1 MTSSGERAARV
12 REMMQAKNVV
22 DAARSA
28 NVFPSTFEGSDDTTP
43 SVSQRRRRR
52 RETGVDPVGVASL
65 MIDDEGILFWN
76 IGSGRLRSGGGRR
89 RMRRGVPES
98 PPGEIVELYHYDK
111 LDPNEVNAL
120 LITKDQELT
129 PQQGLW
135 SLTLKGKGTALQS
148 VQRGAPP
155 LVTGKKRRLLFI
167 HGTFS
172 KTEAFFAGMEHAP
185 NGKKSIATL
194 FDRYEEVLAF
204 DHPTLSASP
213 VMNAFD
219 LARLLAKADGP
230 MDIITHSRGGVV
242 TRWLLEGYG
251 LNGKGPHR
259 AVMVGAPLGGTSLA
273 SPPRLKGALDVFS
286 NIGTVLKATG
296 ALAVMYVPFLI
307 VPLALVRIASSVV
320 SVAAKTPLVD
330 AAISMIPGLH
340 GQSRIA
346 NHPELMRLRAVKL
359 AKPPEYFVVSSNFE
373 TEDPGWKFWKYFRK
387 SKLFDVGADLI
398 FEGENDLV
406 VDTISMSDIPHHVLP
421 AKSIHAFGT
430 NPTVHHTNYFSQQA
444 TLDFIL
450 AKLTP

>member
-1 MTSSGERAARV
+1 MSISSDRAARV
-12 REMMQAKNVV
+12 REMMQLKGLV

-28 NVFPSTFEGSDDTTP
+28 DVFPSTFDGPDDATP

-52 RETGVDPVGVASL
+52 RQTGVDPVGVASL
-65 MIDDEGILFWN
+65 MIDDEGILFWT
-76 IGSGRLRSGGGRR
+76 IGSGRLRAGRR
-89 RMRRGVPES
+89 RIRRGVPES

-120 LITKDQELT
+120 LIRKDQELT

-135 SLTLKGKGTALQS
+135 SLTLKSKGKETQT
-148 VQRGAPP
+148 VQRVAPP
-155 LVTGKKRRLLFI
+155 VITGRKRRLLFI

-172 KTEAFFAGMEHAP
+172 KTEAFFAGMEQAP
-185 NGKKSIATL
+185 DGKKSIATL

-219 LARLLAKADGP
+219 LARLLAKAEGP

-251 LNGKGPHR
+251 LIGKGPHR

-286 NIGTVLKATG
+286 NIGAVLKETG
-296 ALAVMYVPFLI
+296 ALAVMYMPFLM
-307 VPLALVRIASSVV
+307 VPLALVRIASSVI
-320 SVAAKTPLVD
+320 SAAARTPLVD
-330 AAISMIPGLH
+330 AAVSMVPGLH

-373 TEDPGWKFWKYFRK
+373 TEDVSWKFWKYFRK
-387 SKLFDVGADLI
+387 GKLADMGADLI

-406 VDTISMSDIPHHVLP
+406 VDTSSMSDLPNHVVP
-421 AKSIHAFGT
+421 PRSIHAFGT
-430 NPTVHHTNYFSQQA
+430 NPTVHHTNYFSQKA